1 MLQHLLESPVQLA
14 ILWLVL
20 AVPAMLLVILRP
32 RRLLLSKDD
41 NGSLRISRHALHKLI
56 ETCCEQVKGV
66 AAARARVKGRSGN
79 LATRIRLK
87 VHPGAKLDAI
97 QSYLAQEIAS
107 IYRNDLGIP
116 NEGRIEIEVTG
127 VVADEKPL

>member
-1 MLQHLLESPVQLA
+1 MQLA
-14 ILWLVL
+14 IVWLVL

-32 RRLLLSKDD
+32 RRLLLTRDG

-56 ETCCEQVKGV
+56 EACCEQVQGV
-66 AAARARVKGRSGN
+66 AAARARVKGRSGK
-79 LATRIRLK
+79 LATRVRLK

-107 IYRNDLGIP
+107 IYHDNLGIA

-127 VVADEKPL
+127 VVVAQKQL